1 MRAPVCRVPRWL
13 LRHRWGVLGVTAVLL
28 AASAWAA
35 GHLRLDADMLSL
47 LREDDPALVAYRRV
61 EASQPLLGALFVVLD
76 AGASDRTTA
85 VSDAIAEIASLDNVS
100 TAIHL
105 PVLHE
110 GESVVMAALSSPG
123 TDIDASERAIA
134 EVSAVLDRHD
144 LKGEFT
150 GSPAF
155 LSESR
160 ALMTRDLGRAG
171 LITAIGVALF
181 FLLVHRSGVLVLLA
195 LVPIG
200 AGIVLGLAG
209 LRLVTDQ
216 LTLLASTVPTLLVGL
231 GIDYAIYMTQAT
243 GERVLSG
250 AAKVDAIAES
260 WATLARP
267 LAVGGLTTSA
277 AFLCLLLARLRGL
290 ADLGWAGGF
299 MTLGVL
305 VTSLVLLPVVLS
317 LCPPGWL
324 RRKSGLPEHVGWLGL
339 WVRRHSR
346 VLACSGGLLTAA
358 ALVAASRLELQT
370 DNSRLEAQKLPA
382 RQLQQRLATE
392 AGLSTAPLVLT
403 FGSRAGAREFA
414 RAATTDAVS
423 AAIARVQTVPF
434 AWRTVVVH
442 PAGNPFAERDYQ
454 RLMTTVTGLTGDHKV
469 EIAGAPVI
477 NNRLTELLR
486 GDWPRVLPAVAAALL
501 AVLAMGFGG
510 LRGALLA
517 LVPLAC
523 GIAWSAGLLGLTG
536 SLSIMT
542 IAVAPLVLGIGVDD
556 GVHLLHGWRRTGGQL
571 EETFRQTGV
580 PIVATTVTTVI
591 AFGSFAF
598 SATPALVEFGWQA
611 AMGLT
616 FCLLATLLLM
626 PVICMQAPAS
636 TQHAPEG
643 ETPRTARRS
652 KYHAQQL
659 LTSAGRYGCPRPTFP
674 RRYRTVTSSSSRI
687 TTAMVYY

>member
-1 MRAPVCRVPRWL
+1 M
-13 LRHRWGVLGVTAVLL
+13 LGTSAILV

-35 GHLRLDADMLSL
+35 SRLRLDADMLSL
-47 LREDDPALVAYRRV
+47 LRADDPTLIAYRRV
-61 EASQPLLGALFVVLD
+61 EASQPLLGSLFVVVE
-76 AGASDRTTA
+76 AGAGGRTPD
-85 VSDAIAEIASLDNVS
+85 VSDAVAEIASLDAVS
-100 TAIHL
+100 TAIPL
-105 PVLHE
+105 PFSPE
-110 GESVVMAALSSPG
+110 GEAVVMVALRSAG

-134 EVSAVLDRHD
+134 RVSAVLGRHE
-144 LKGEFT
+144 LRGEFT

-160 ALMTRDLGRAG
+160 VLMTRDLGRAG
-171 LITAIGVALF
+171 LITIMGVALF
-181 FLLVHRSGVLVLLA
+181 FLLVHRSGVLVVLA
-195 LVPIG
+195 LVPVG
-200 AGIVLGLAG
+200 AGVVIGLAG
-209 LRLVTDQ
+209 LRLVTDR

-231 GIDYAIYMTQAT
+231 GIDYAIYMTQAV

-250 AAKVDAIAES
+250 AAKEDAIAGS
-260 WATLARP
+260 WAALTRP

-277 AFLCLLLARLRGL
+277 AFLCLLLAPLRGL
-290 ADLGWAGGF
+290 VDLGWAGGF

-305 VTSLVLLPVVLS
+305 VASLVLLPVLLS

-324 RRKSGLPEHVGWLGL
+324 RRRSRLPEHVGRLGW
-339 WVRRHSR
+339 WVQRHRRI
-346 VLACSGGLLTAA
+346 LACSGGLLTAA

-370 DNSRLEAQKLPA
+370 DNSRLEAQELPA
-382 RQLQQRLATE
+382 RQLQQRLAAE
-392 AGLSTAPLVLT
+392 AGISTAPLVLT
-403 FGSRAGAREFA
+403 FDSRAGAREFV
-414 RAATTDAVS
+414 RVAATDTAR

-442 PAGNPFAERDYQ
+442 AAGNPFAERDYQ
-454 RLMTTVTGLTGDHKV
+454 RLMTTVTGLTGDHEV
-469 EIAGAPVI
+469 EIAGAPVV
-477 NNRLTELLR
+477 NARLTDLLR
-486 GDWPRVLPAVAAALL
+486 GAWPRVLPAVAVALL
-501 AVLAMGFGG
+501 AVLAMGLGG

-556 GVHLLHGWRRTGGQL
+556 GVHLLHGWRLTGGQL
-571 EETFRQTGV
+571 EETFRRTGV

-626 PVICMQAPAS
+626 PPVCMRARAA
-636 TQHAPEG
+636 TQHSPEG
-643 ETPRTARRS
+643 EAPRTARRPRR
-652 KYHAQQL
+652 HTQQL
-659 LTSAGRYGCPRPTFP
+659 LTSVGSHGCPRSALP
-674 RRYRTVTSSSSRI
+674 RRYRTVICSSSRI
-687 TTAMVYY
+687 TTAMVYYK